1 MLPMYRAIFDRS
13 IETIHKLRRSNGRWF
28 SWCNQR
34 FCGPRYACIKSESEW
49 QSVACIMA
57 NRLKHIFTNAQK
69 SMSHLIKIDKSPTIL
84 LKIFLIIQ
92 IFLYLKYILMCRA
105 LLKYMNSLHK
115 TSMISMQ
122 LSCIRDSCHFHKIPT
137 LFNFQHVLSYAL
149 S

>member
-13 IETIHKLRRSNGRWF
+13 IETIHKLRRGNGRWF

-69 SMSHLIKIDKSPTIL
+69 SMSHLIKIDKSPNNFVKNISNNTNIFI
-84 LKIFLIIQ
+84 LKIYFNVSRFIKIYE
-92 IFLYLKYILMCRA
+92 FFV
-105 LLKYMNSLHK
+105 
-115 TSMISMQ
+115 
-122 LSCIRDSCHFHKIPT
+122 CIK
-137 LFNFQHVLSYAL
+137 QV
-149 S
+149 